1 MHAHEEVNLFKLI
14 LESNLLNF
22 AVAFSV
28 VIYVLCKFL
37 PESKSKRKQELEKE
51 IAAAKEARE
60 LAELKLQ
67 ELEKEIDRT
76 KAEADRIVA
85 TAKETAE
92 KLRYKVMEEA
102 KLEIDKMNANA
113 TREIDMQR
121 IMAIESI
128 KKEIASAAL
137 AETEKALRLQK
148 SEVDALIKS
157 KLKKDLTEIN

>member
-1 MHAHEEVNLFKLI
+1 MHEETNLFKLI

-37 PESKSKRKQELEKE
+37 PESKDKRREELQKE
-51 IAAAKEARE
+51 IAAAKEASE
-60 LAELKLQ
+60 LAEIKLQ
-67 ELEKEIDRT
+67 ELENEIEKTR
-76 KAEADRIVA
+76 AEADRMVIS
-85 TAKETAE
+85 AKDTAE

-102 KLEIDKMNANA
+102 KLEIDKMNSNA
-113 TREIDMQR
+113 AREIEMQKV
-121 IMAIESI
+121 MAIESI

-148 SEVDALIKS
+148 SEIDSLIKS
-157 KLKKDLTEIN
+157 KLKQDLAEMK